1 MAFDPNAV
9 RSGAVASTNREYQ
22 GAWVVYVNG
31 EEVPAIGWE
40 VDIAVWSV
48 PTFRVH
54 FLPDVLM
61 TRIGAEDRVQVQ
73 IFYLDYW
80 WDPTRIDFRLLVD
93 GEIVGWSY
101 SNSLGSRSIAY
112 SCTGHLA
119 VFQQLYFYY
128 MTNVDDV
135 VASRSPDIAAQSVA
149 TTPGPFYPYGLFHQ
163 GLTPT
168 ADQIRVETPGATTN
182 TPAATTDAAAS
193 TPIQAPYEFVT
204 NVIRGC
210 ISSQVPDSRRA
221 VPAMNFFAPWIKR
234 TSFHNRWVRLPLL
247 EDPDRLA
254 NRTGVFPI
262 FNAARNAEALT
273 AMQRHATAQV
283 GNAGNVWNLMQQVLG
298 LVHMEIGTIPNACS
312 ALVALNDRTGG
323 AGTNPVDGRIL
334 GPLSY
339 STPVED
345 QRSIER
351 MMGPDPAGTPYRPPP
366 LRDEAELY
374 NAPRVGDGV
383 VLPRPTEGG
392 TTMGVSRFTPIRLCQ
407 YFVKPQGFFWQPPAC
422 NVIFPSM
429 FRNYGYNEDYAS
441 QPTRTYVN
449 DGVMTQALR
458 ADSGPNRE
466 FMLHALTVGYPE
478 EANAL
483 LRHHAGNNTDG
494 SIPTETGKNLLVWP
508 EEFFRGPVTARMTL
522 PAWFQMLRQFS
533 NAQAGAPARG
543 PSTPDA
549 PRLQGTPVSV
559 NSTVVQGLS
568 SASTAPGQTVQA
580 GLPLPRRGGAAILS
594 PTWRAQEQPDYPYR
608 WIPPPSTLA
617 KGATQNTTYTGV
629 RKVAVVRNPRVEQ
642 AVDDVEPYAGT
653 VAFRNFIL
661 QRFPDVFDTR
671 NDNTT
676 IGIHHPASRR
686 TPIALNHAVDDHRAG
701 MALDLMIPPINGRP
715 HLEVGA
721 RVANWLVENA
731 QALGVAFIVYGRSI
745 WAGSDEFGRRM
756 GARTSERFRHYT
768 VPGEGMDH
776 FDHIHVTLTRDSA
789 FGGGAGITNRGQ
801 TLLPPSD
808 APVTVVRRPLP
819 QRPAQPG
826 TAQGAPGA
834 GTATAAASG
843 TAVEGD
849 SFSDLFELYTA
860 VEHARQRYAARTTGV
875 DLEFNP
881 YLIVGFPGVVF
892 DTMATQVHTVGYV
905 QRVSHRAVIT
915 QGGVNM
921 GTNLQMAFCRNFYE
935 FVADVQMDAQ
945 RFGARVTTAPAEVIP
960 ELREVMQDEANAETF
975 YRALLYGN
983 RTANPVTITSPQS
996 VPADL
1001 SAEARQR
1008 KAAFI
1013 WTDALGYA
1021 VSGRTDPVVL
1031 EGPSVATAVAQ
1042 DREAARAAAPQPEAP
1057 PTTTPTAP
1065 APAVPTPGL
1074 AERVVRDN
1082 LDPDREL
1089 SPREN
1094 GYAEAWVSYDVAMQ
1108 YAARPCCTLDE
1119 YIRFWHGGK
1128 EVGALQT
1135 PTTQGGGAQVGQ
1147 IRTDYSYVSE
1157 IVTDAVKGLYGA
1169 DGRVQLLRGQRVR
1182 YPGAFYDHIFQL
1194 RPGPGAPPSDAQ
1206 RGYSVGATIEP
1217 VAQTAGIP
1225 SNYAQTRADWSAA
1238 LRSYREKVR
1247 AQVRP
1252 ST

>member
-9 RSGAVASTNREYQ
+9 RSGAVASTNRNYQ

-80 WDPTRIDFRLLVD
+80 WDPTRTDFRLLVD

-101 SNSLGSRSIAY
+101 SNSLGSRSISY
-112 SCTGHLA
+112 SCAGHLA

-163 GLTPT
+163 GLSPT
-168 ADQIRVETPGATTN
+168 AEQIRAETPGATTEAPN
-182 TPAATTDAAAS
+182 AASDVAPS

-204 NVIRGC
+204 NIIRGC

-247 EDPDRLA
+247 EDPARLA
-254 NRTGVFPI
+254 GRTGVFPI
-262 FNAARNAEALT
+262 FNAARNSEALT
-273 AMQRHATAQV
+273 AMQRHAAAQV
-283 GNAGNVWNLMQQVLG
+283 GNAGNVWNLMQQVLS
-298 LVHMEIGTIPNACS
+298 LVHMEIGTIPNACA
-312 ALVALNDRTGG
+312 ALVMLKDETGG
-323 AGTNPVDGRIL
+323 SGSNPVDGRIL
-334 GPLSY
+334 GALDY

-345 QRSIER
+345 QRSLER
-351 MMGPDPAGTPYRPPP
+351 MLGPDPDSTPYRPPP
-366 LRDEAELY
+366 LRDEATFY
-374 NAPRVGDGV
+374 DAPRVGDGV
-383 VLPRPTEGG
+383 ALPRPTEGG

-407 YFVKPQGFFWQPPAC
+407 HFVKPQGFFWQPPAC

-429 FRNYGYNEDYAS
+429 IKNYGINEDYAA
-441 QPTRTYVN
+441 QPTRVYVN
-449 DGVMTQALR
+449 DSVMTQALR
-458 ADSGPNRE
+458 ADAGANRE

-483 LRHHAGNNTDG
+483 LHHHAGNNTDG
-494 SIPTETGKNLLVWP
+494 SIPTETGKNLLIWP

-533 NAQAGAPARG
+533 NAQAGAG
-543 PSTPDA
+543 PNAAGTSEA
-549 PRLQGTPVSV
+549 PQLQGTPVQV
-559 NSTVVQGLS
+559 NEAVTQSLS
-568 SASTAPGQTVQA
+568 STNSAPGQTVQP
-580 GLPLPRRGGAAILS
+580 GLPLPRRGGVAS
-594 PTWRAQEQPDYPYR
+594 RTPQWRAEEQPGYPYR
-608 WIPPPSTLA
+608 WIPPESTLT
-617 KGATQNTTYTGV
+617 KGATQNTTYTSV
-629 RKVAVVRNPRVEQ
+629 RKVATVRNPRTEQ
-642 AVDDVEPYAGT
+642 SVDDVEPYAGT
-653 VAFRNFIL
+653 VALRNFLI
-661 QRFPDVFDTR
+661 QRFPDVFNTH

-676 IGIHHPASRR
+676 IGMKRPVSMR
-686 TPIALNHAVDDHRAG
+686 TPIALTHVVDDHRAG
-701 MALDLMIPPINGRP
+701 MAMDLMIPPIHGRP

-721 RVANWLVENA
+721 RVANWLIENA
-731 QALGVAFIVYGRSI
+731 QALGIAFIVYARSI
-745 WAGSDEFGRRM
+745 WAGSDAFGRRM
-756 GARTSERFRHYT
+756 GARTSARFRHYT

-776 FDHIHVTLTRDSA
+776 FDHIHITLTRDAA

-808 APVTVVRRPLP
+808 APVNVVRRPLP

-826 TAQGAPGA
+826 TAAGNPGA
-834 GTATAAASG
+834 GASTEAAPG
-843 TAVEGD
+843 TPEEGD
-849 SFSDLFELYTA
+849 TFAHLFELYA
-860 VEHARQRYAARTTGV
+860 QVEYLRQRYAARPGAV

-881 YLIVGFPGVVF
+881 YLIVGFPCVVF
-892 DTMATQVHTVGYV
+892 DTMATQIHTVGYV
-905 QRVSHRAVIT
+905 QRISHRAVIS
-915 QGGVNM
+915 QGSANM
-921 GTNLQMAFCRNFYE
+921 STSMQMAFTRNFYE
-935 FVADVQMDAQ
+935 FVADVRADAQ

-960 ELREVMQDEANAETF
+960 EIREVMQDEANAETF

-983 RTANPVTITSPQS
+983 RALSPVQIDSPQA

-1001 SAEARQR
+1001 GVGARQR
-1008 KAAFI
+1008 KAAFV

-1021 VSGRTDPVVL
+1021 VSGRTDPVIL
-1031 EGPSVATAVAQ
+1031 EGPSAAEAVAQ
-1042 DREAARAAAPQPEAP
+1042 DRAAARAAAPQAEAP

-1065 APAVPTPGL
+1065 ATVPASTAPT
-1074 AERVVRDN
+1074 ERVVRDN

-1094 GYAEAWVSYDVAMQ
+1094 GYAEAWLSYDVAMQ

-1119 YIRFWHGGK
+1119 YIRFWHAGK
-1128 EVGALQT
+1128 DVGALQT
-1135 PTTQGGGAQVGQ
+1135 PATQGGVAQVGQ
-1147 IRTDYSYVSE
+1147 NRTDYSYVSE
-1157 IVTDAVKGLYGA
+1157 IVSDVVKGTYGPN
-1169 DGRVQLLRGQRVR
+1169 GRVQLLRGQRVR
-1182 YPGAFYDHIFQL
+1182 YPGTFYDHIFQL
-1194 RPGPGAPPSDAQ
+1194 RPGPGTPPSDEQ

-1225 SNYAQTRADWSAA
+1225 ATYAQTRADWSVA
-1238 LRSYREKVR
+1238 LRRYREKIR
-1247 AQVRP
+1247 SQVRP